1 MASRVQ
7 PTSAQRV
14 DVQPECSVRGTRIW
28 PELGEASIEHT
39 PFHAATTTSRG
50 YAMLFLYNCVVD
62 RTVLQCRREV
72 VAGKPNVVQGLGL
85 DAELW
90 PHTLREW
97 TLCDMR
103 ELAVVLQP
111 GITTQTR
118 CANVFRGL
126 LLIAHGDIPIG
137 ATVEICVP
145 PGKQRPQASRRQALP
160 RSLTWLIQNHT
171 HTPTPWTCC
180 QTTDL

>member
-1 MASRVQ
+1 
-7 PTSAQRV
+7 
-14 DVQPECSVRGTRIW
+14 
-28 PELGEASIEHT
+28 
-39 PFHAATTTSRG
+39 
-50 YAMLFLYNCVVD
+50 MLSLYNCVVD

-72 VAGKPNVVQGLGL
+72 IAGNPNVVQVLGL
-85 DAELW
+85 DEELW

-126 LLIAHGDIPIG
+126 LLIAHGDIPLG

-145 PGKQRPQASRRQALP
+145 PGKKNIKHQGNRLCLDRSRG
-160 RSLTWLIQNHT
+160 SSGTT
-171 HTPTPWTCC
+171 HTPTPWTCYR
-180 QTTDL
+180 TTDLS